1 MEAAESSP
9 ERASRAE
16 DGQWCKVARVDE
28 VREQQPCAAVAE
40 GIDLVLVRAG
50 DVVRAYDARCPHR
63 GNLLSEG
70 EVVDGVLV
78 CRGHGWRFDVATGER
93 RGGVPSVCL
102 QAHAVK
108 LEGEDVL
115 VRIGATSGPALGV
128 ADSGGA
134 PRRTLADLPGPR
146 GWPIVGNAFQIDVPR
161 IHQIFEDW
169 AKQYGPI
176 YKISLMGQVAVVVS
190 DLDIIEKVLRA
201 RPKAFRRMGSV
212 EQVFAEM
219 GTAGVFSAEGAAW
232 RAQRRLAVQALSKRH
247 LRSSFPT
254 LNRVAERLRARW
266 AKSAVAAA
274 VLDIDADLMRFTVDV
289 TTSLVFS
296 TDMDTLGGGEDVLQR
311 HLSPIFPAFARR
323 LLGAIPYWRYFRLPS
338 DRALDRSLAK
348 VRRVQERLVSETRAR
363 LAERSEA
370 DSEPRD
376 FIEAMLLARDEE
388 GKPFT
393 DEVVYGNMMTMLLAG
408 EDTTAHSLAWI
419 IHYLCERP
427 DVVARMR
434 AEVDAAL
441 GAELTPPDF
450 ESAENLAYLD
460 AVASEGMRLV
470 PVAPFQGLEAN
481 DDVLVGDVLV
491 PKGTWVDVLTRV
503 PAMDP
508 AHFTSPQEFRPE
520 RWLHDQPA
528 CGAHVP
534 GASMPFGSGPRIC
547 PGRSL
552 ALLEMRVVLATLVR
566 NFDLERVGS
575 ADAVREHYAFTVAPH
590 GLRVRLR
597 ERASSPAS

>member
-1 MEAAESSP
+1 
-9 ERASRAE
+9 
-16 DGQWCKVARVDE
+16 
-28 VREQQPCAAVAE
+28 
-40 GIDLVLVRAG
+40 VLVR
-50 DVVRAYDARCPHR
+50 
-63 GNLLSEG
+63 L
-70 EVVDGVLV
+70 
-78 CRGHGWRFDVATGER
+78 
-93 RGGVPSVCL
+93 
-102 QAHAVK
+102 
-108 LEGEDVL
+108 
-115 VRIGATSGPALGV
+115 GATSPSAPV
-128 ADSGGA
+128 AAGSAAA
-134 PRRTLADLPGPR
+134 PRRTLADLPGPP

-161 IHQIFEDW
+161 IHRILENW
-169 AKQYGPI
+169 AKKYGSI
-176 YKISLMGQVAVVVS
+176 YKVSLMGQAAVVVS
-190 DLDIIEKVLRA
+190 DVEIIEKVLRA
-201 RPKAFRRMGSV
+201 RPKAFRRTGAI
-212 EQVFAEM
+212 ERVFAEM

-232 RAQRRLAVQALSKRH
+232 RAQRRLSMQALSNRH
-247 LRSSFPT
+247 LRSFFPT
-254 LNRVAERLRARW
+254 LNRVAERLRALW
-266 AKSAVAAA
+266 AKSAVAAS

-296 TDMDTLGGGEDVLQR
+296 TDMDTLGGGDDVLQR
-311 HLSPIFPAFARR
+311 HLSLVFPAFARR

-338 DRALDRSLAK
+338 DRALDRSLAEI
-348 VRRVQERLVSETRAR
+348 RRVQERLVVQTRAR

-388 GKPFT
+388 GKPFS

-419 IHYLCERP
+419 VHYLCERP

-450 ESAENLAYLD
+450 ESAQDLAYVD

-470 PVAPFQGLEAN
+470 PVAPFLGFQAN
-481 DDVLVGDVLV
+481 EDVVVGDVLV
-491 PKGTWVDVLTRV
+491 PKGTWVDVLTRL
-503 PAMDP
+503 PALDP
-508 AHFTSPQEFRPE
+508 AHFTKPEEFRPE
-520 RWLHDQPA
+520 RWLDDRPA
-528 CGAHVP
+528 SDAHVP

-575 ADAVREHYAFTVAPH
+575 ADAVREHFAFTVAPH

-597 ERASSPAS
+597 ER